1 MHRAWLVAALP
12 IFAIAAAAHAADPWI
27 GTYTY
32 VEHGGRT
39 AGGTGIV
46 VTHEV
51 SVTAAAG
58 ALAARIE
65 ANGYQSQVEIVA
77 TAAPAGNRLVIRYLR
92 DGPGQMF
99 KDRYKP
105 GDVLLEFERRG
116 TRTLLTHWR
125 AYAPA
130 TRERFRNPGAYFT
143 RDRKTGDA
151 RRPGAEPCIRSYC
164 PAARASP

>member
-1 MHRAWLVAALP
+1 MPRVLFLIAILMPLIGAPAGAAE
-12 IFAIAAAAHAADPWI
+12 PWI

-32 VEHGGRT
+32 VEYGGRT

-58 ALAARIE
+58 ALAATIE
-65 ANGYQSQVEIVA
+65 AKGYQYQEHIVA
-77 TAAPAGNRLVIRYLR
+77 DAAPVGNRLVIRFRR
-92 DGPGQMF
+92 DGPGQVF

-105 GDVLLEFERRG
+105 GDVLLEFERRDA
-116 TRTLLTHWR
+116 RTLLTHWR
-125 AYAPA
+125 AYTPA
-130 TRERFRNPGAYFT
+130 TRERFRNPGAYFL
-143 RDRKTGDA
+143 RDRKPSEDTPSK
-151 RRPGAEPCIRSYC
+151 RVPCIRSYC